1 MEPTTPTEKLELTL
15 HEWRLI
21 ADSLD
26 LAIKAG
32 GVSHALP
39 LLPIWS
45 KIAAIPGFR
54 PDSWTSSTD
63 PK

>member
-1 MEPTTPTEKLELTL
+1 MNTETPTTKEQSLTL
-15 HEWRLI
+15 SIHEWRLI
-21 ADSLD
+21 ADALD

-45 KIAAIPGFR
+45 KIAEIPGFR
-54 PDSWTSSTD
+54 SDQ
-63 PK
+63 

>member
-1 MEPTTPTEKLELTL
+1 MEPTTPTVELSLTL

-45 KIAAIPGFR
+45 KIAELSGFR
-54 PDSWTSSTD
+54 PEQRPSTTD

>member
-1 MEPTTPTEKLELTL
+1 MKPTTPTTEEQSLTLTL
-15 HEWRLI
+15 HEWRLV

-45 KIAAIPGFR
+45 KIAEIPGFR
-54 PDSWTSSTD
+54 PNQQ
-63 PK
+63 